1 MSWIPL
7 SASAIVKINSAAN
20 HLLSMMA
27 AATARFQLASVQG
40 TWCGTGKD
48 SIVMGLQQQISA
60 SAHLLM
66 KVVLAP
72 LQTYTERITSVSVD
86 ATCSLMQEMIW
97 PLHLQTVLPLTDLAT
112 HSTRMTAR
120 ASSDTPALNSK
131 MLQTLALVCQRPP
144 RKVRSK
150 VLHAHGALP
159 VKSIQTCQLRIGQTT
174 DNRRPSILISVHLP
188 MDLSIR

>member
-1 MSWIPL
+1 
-7 SASAIVKINSAAN
+7 
-20 HLLSMMA
+20 MA
-27 AATARFQLASVQG
+27 AATAQFQLASVQG
-40 TWCGTGKD
+40 TWCGTGQD

-72 LQTYTERITSVSVD
+72 LQTYTERITNATVD

-120 ASSDTPALNSK
+120 ASSDTP
-131 MLQTLALVCQRPP
+131 
-144 RKVRSK
+144 
-150 VLHAHGALP
+150 VL
-159 VKSIQTCQLRIGQTT
+159 I
-174 DNRRPSILISVHLP
+174 
-188 MDLSIR
+188 